1 LKRFACLLLRNTRKT
16 ECGAGK
22 LLIRLVVSAAPFALL
37 SNTRKTECG
46 AGKLLIRLVVSAAPF
61 ALLWAPP
68 LVAHMVS
75 MSTGDLK
82 VDGARASYELRMPMY
97 EVAHV
102 HEPEHTL
109 LDHIRFE
116 SGGAWAKPSGQ
127 ACRQEQDTYVC
138 TAEYQFPALV
148 ETVQVECT
156 LASVTVPNHV
166 HLLRAYR
173 GDKTDQ
179 AVFDLSYT
187 QAEIRFRPPTTF
199 ETATREISAGF
210 MRAAGGLA
218 PLLFLVSLVL
228 AARSRRELA
237 ALTASFLAAEIL
249 ACAIAPRI
257 RLQLSPRF
265 IEAAAALTIAYLA
278 FEIVLLPRSSMRW
291 LVVAVL
297 GLFHG
302 AYFAAFL
309 TESEYHFATFLTGV
323 VICELFLI
331 ALFAFLLH
339 QLMRLSFL
347 RRAVPVAAS
356 LLLAI
361 GVTWFFLRLR
371 A

>member
-1 LKRFACLLLRNTRKT
+1 MKRLACLLI
-16 ECGAGK
+16 CA
-22 LLIRLVVSAAPFALL
+22 VPL
-37 SNTRKTECG
+37 S
-46 AGKLLIRLVVSAAPF
+46 
-61 ALLWAPP
+61 
-68 LVAHMVS
+68 AHMVS

-82 VDGARASYELRMPMY
+82 VDGARASYELRIPMY

-102 HEPEHTL
+102 HEPDHTL
-109 LDHIRFE
+109 LDHVRFQ
-116 SGGAWAKPSGQ
+116 SGGVWAKPSGQ

-138 TAEYQFPALV
+138 MAEYQFSSPV

-187 QAEIRFRPPTTF
+187 QAELRFRPPTAF

-228 AARSRRELA
+228 AARNRRELV
-237 ALTASFLAAEIL
+237 ALTASFVAAEAL

-257 RLQLSPRF
+257 TIPMSPRF

-278 FEIVLLPRSSMRW
+278 FEIVLLPHSSHRW
-291 LVVAVL
+291 LVVGVL

-309 TESEYHFATFLTGV
+309 AESGYHFATFLTGV
-323 VICELFLI
+323 VVCELLLI
-331 ALFAFLLH
+331 ALFAFCLD
-339 QLMRLSFL
+339 RLTRLAFL

-361 GVTWFFLRLR
+361 GVAWFFLRLR

>member
-1 LKRFACLLLRNTRKT
+1 MKGLWWLL
-16 ECGAGK
+16 
-22 LLIRLVVSAAPFALL
+22 VSAL
-37 SNTRKTECG
+37 
-46 AGKLLIRLVVSAAPF
+46 
-61 ALLWAPP
+61 P
-68 LVAHMVS
+68 LTAHMVS

-82 VDGARASYELRMPMY
+82 VDGNRAHYELRMPMY

-109 LDHIRFE
+109 LDHVRFE
-116 SGGAWAKPSGQ
+116 SGGAWGKPSGQ
-127 ACRQEQDTYVC
+127 ACRQEQDTYIC
-138 TAEYQFPALV
+138 TADYQFPAPV
-148 ETVQVECT
+148 ETLQAECT

-187 QAEIRFRPPTTF
+187 QAEIRFRPPTAF
-199 ETATREISAGF
+199 ETAARQISAGF

-218 PLLFLVSLVL
+218 PLLFLAALVL
-228 AARSRRELA
+228 AARSRRELVV
-237 ALTASFLAAEIL
+237 LTAAFVAAEAL
-249 ACAIAPRI
+249 ACTVAPRI
-257 RLQLSPRF
+257 TLSLSPRF

-278 FEIVLLPRSSMRW
+278 FEIILLPQSSMRW

-309 TESEYHFATFLTGV
+309 AESGYHIATFFSGV
-323 VICELFLI
+323 AICELFFI
-331 ALFAFLLH
+331 ALFALILDRLL
-339 QLMRLSFL
+339 RLSFL

-356 LLLAI
+356 LLLAV
-361 GVTWFFLRLR
+361 GVAWFFLRLR

>member
-1 LKRFACLLLRNTRKT
+1 MKGLWWLL
-16 ECGAGK
+16 
-22 LLIRLVVSAAPFALL
+22 VSAL
-37 SNTRKTECG
+37 
-46 AGKLLIRLVVSAAPF
+46 
-61 ALLWAPP
+61 P
-68 LVAHMVS
+68 LTAHMVS

-82 VDGARASYELRMPMY
+82 VDGNRAHYELRIPMY

-109 LDHIRFE
+109 LDHVRFE
-116 SGGAWAKPSGQ
+116 SGGAWGKPSGQ
-127 ACRQEQDTYVC
+127 TCRQEQDTYIC
-138 TAEYQFPALV
+138 TADYQFPAAV
-148 ETVQVECT
+148 ETLQAECT

-187 QAEIRFRPPTTF
+187 QAEIRFRPPTAF

-218 PLLFLVSLVL
+218 PLLFLAALVL
-228 AARSRRELA
+228 AARSHRELLV
-237 ALTASFLAAEIL
+237 LTAAFFAAEAL
-249 ACAIAPRI
+249 ACGIAPRI
-257 RLQLSPRF
+257 ALSLSPRF

-278 FEIVLLPRSSMRW
+278 FEIILLPQSSMRW

-309 TESEYHFATFLTGV
+309 AESGYHVATFFSGV
-323 VICELFLI
+323 AICELLLI
-331 ALFAFLLH
+331 ASFALL
-339 QLMRLSFL
+339 LDRLLRLSFL
-347 RRAVPVAAS
+347 RRAVPVGAS
-356 LLLAI
+356 LLLAA
-361 GVTWFFLRLR
+361 GVAWFFLRLR

>member
-1 LKRFACLLLRNTRKT
+1 MRRWALFF
-16 ECGAGK
+16 CGF
-22 LLIRLVVSAAPFALL
+22 RLF
-37 SNTRKTECG
+37 G
-46 AGKLLIRLVVSAAPF
+46 
-61 ALLWAPP
+61 
-68 LVAHMVS
+68 HMVS

-82 VDGARASYELRMPMY
+82 VNGANATYELRMPMY

-102 HEPEHTL
+102 RDPEHTL
-109 LDHIRFE
+109 LDHVHFE
-116 SGGAWAKPSGQ
+116 SGGVRAKPTGAS
-127 ACRQEQDTYVC
+127 CRQEQDNYLC
-138 TAEYQFPALV
+138 TADYQFPAPI

-173 GDKTDQ
+173 GDKSDQ
-179 AVFDLSYT
+179 AVFDLSFT
-187 QAEIRFRPPTTF
+187 QAEIRFRPPTPL
-199 ETATREISAGF
+199 ETAVRETSAGF

-218 PLLFLVSLVL
+218 PLLFLVSLAL

-249 ACAIAPRI
+249 ACSIAPHLRVS
-257 RLQLSPRF
+257 LSPRF

-278 FEIVLLPRSSMRW
+278 FEIVLLPKSGMRW

-302 AYFAAFL
+302 AYFSVFL
-309 TESEYHFATFLTGV
+309 EESGYHIATFLSGV
-323 VICELFLI
+323 IVCELLLI
-331 ALFAFLLH
+331 ALFAFVLDRLV
-339 QLMRLSFL
+339 RLSFL

-356 LLLAI
+356 LLLATGI
-361 GVTWFFLRLR
+361 AWFLIRLR

>member
-1 LKRFACLLLRNTRKT
+1 MKRLWWLL
-16 ECGAGK
+16 
-22 LLIRLVVSAAPFALL
+22 VWAL
-37 SNTRKTECG
+37 
-46 AGKLLIRLVVSAAPF
+46 
-61 ALLWAPP
+61 P
-68 LVAHMVS
+68 LTAHMVS

-82 VDGARASYELRMPMY
+82 VEGDRAHFELRIPMY

-102 HEPEHTL
+102 REPEHTL

-116 SGGAWAKPSGQ
+116 SGGAWGKPSNQ

-138 TAEYQFPALV
+138 TAEYQFPAPV

-187 QAEIRFRPPTTF
+187 QAELRFRPPTAF

-218 PLLFLVSLVL
+218 PLLFLAALVL
-228 AARSRRELA
+228 AARSRHELVV
-237 ALTASFLAAEIL
+237 LTASFVAAEAV

-257 RLQLSPRF
+257 TLSLSPRF

-278 FEIVLLPRSSMRW
+278 FEIILLPQSSMRW

-302 AYFAAFL
+302 TYFAAFL
-309 TESEYHFATFLTGV
+309 AESGYHVVTFFSGV
-323 VICELFLI
+323 AICELLLI
-331 ALFAFLLH
+331 ALFAFILDR
-339 QLMRLSFL
+339 LMRVKFL
-347 RRAVPVAAS
+347 RHAVPVAAS
-356 LLLAI
+356 LLLAV
-361 GVTWFFLRLR
+361 GVAWFFLRLR

>member
-1 LKRFACLLLRNTRKT
+1 MRSFACLPLL
-16 ECGAGK
+16 A
-22 LLIRLVVSAAPFALL
+22 LPLAAPL
-37 SNTRKTECG
+37 
-46 AGKLLIRLVVSAAPF
+46 AG
-61 ALLWAPP
+61 
-68 LVAHMVS
+68 HMVS

-109 LDHIRFE
+109 LDHVRFE
-116 SGGAWAKPSGQ
+116 SGGVWAKPFDQS
-127 ACRQEQDTYVC
+127 CRQEQDTYVC
-138 TAEYQFPALV
+138 TADYQFPAPV
-148 ETVQVECT
+148 ETLQAECT

-173 GDKTDQ
+173 GDKSDQ
-179 AVFDLSYT
+179 AVFDLSFT
-187 QAEIRFRPPTTF
+187 QAEIRFRPPTAF

-218 PLLFLVSLVL
+218 PLLFLASLVL
-228 AARSRRELA
+228 AARSRRELI
-237 ALTASFLAAEIL
+237 ALAASFLAAETL
-249 ACAIAPRI
+249 ACAIAPH
-257 RLQLSPRF
+257 LKLSLSPRF

-278 FEIVLLPRSSMRW
+278 FEIILLPKSSMRW
-291 LVVAVL
+291 LVVGVL

-309 TESEYHFATFLTGV
+309 AESGYHLATFLTGV
-323 VICELFLI
+323 VICELLLI
-331 ALFAFLLH
+331 ALFAFVLD
-339 QLMRLSFL
+339 RLARLKFL

-356 LLLAI
+356 LLLAV
-361 GVTWFFLRLR
+361 GVAWFLLRLR

>member
-1 LKRFACLLLRNTRKT
+1 MRGLPSPLLGVL
-16 ECGAGK
+16 AF
-22 LLIRLVVSAAPFALL
+22 AAPL
-37 SNTRKTECG
+37 G
-46 AGKLLIRLVVSAAPF
+46 
-61 ALLWAPP
+61 
-68 LVAHMVS
+68 AHMVS

-102 HEPEHTL
+102 REPEHTL
-109 LDHIRFE
+109 LDHVRFQ

-138 TAEYQFPALV
+138 TADYQFPAPI

-173 GDKTDQ
+173 GDKSDQ

-187 QAEIRFRPPTTF
+187 QAEIRFRPPTAF
-199 ETATREISAGF
+199 ETSTREIASGF

-218 PLLFLVSLVL
+218 PLLFLVSLAL
-228 AARSRRELA
+228 AARSRRELV
-237 ALTASFLAAEIL
+237 ALTASFVAAEML
-249 ACAIAPRI
+249 ACAIAPHI
-257 RLQLSPRF
+257 AISLSPRF

-278 FEIVLLPRSSMRW
+278 FEIILLPDSSMRW

-302 AYFAAFL
+302 AYFSAFL
-309 TESEYHFATFLTGV
+309 AESGYRFATFLTGV
-323 VICELFLI
+323 VICELLLI
-331 ALFAFLLH
+331 AFFAFLLE
-339 QLMRLSFL
+339 RLTRLAFL

-356 LLLAI
+356 LLLAVGI
-361 GVTWFFLRLR
+361 AWFFLRLR

>member
-1 LKRFACLLLRNTRKT
+1 MKRFACLLI
-16 ECGAGK
+16 CA
-22 LLIRLVVSAAPFALL
+22 VPL
-37 SNTRKTECG
+37 S
-46 AGKLLIRLVVSAAPF
+46 
-61 ALLWAPP
+61 
-68 LVAHMVS
+68 AHMVS

-82 VDGARASYELRMPMY
+82 VDGGRASYELRMPMY

-109 LDHIRFE
+109 LDHVRFK
-116 SGGAWAKPSGQ
+116 SGGVWAKPSRQ

-138 TAEYQFPALV
+138 TAEYQFSSPV

-173 GDKTDQ
+173 ADKTDQ

-187 QAEIRFRPPTTF
+187 QAELRFRPPTAF

-218 PLLFLVSLVL
+218 PLLFLVGLVL
-228 AARSRRELA
+228 AARNRPELV
-237 ALTASFLAAEIL
+237 ALTASFVAAEAL
-249 ACAIAPRI
+249 ACAMAPRI
-257 RLQLSPRF
+257 TIPMSPRF

-278 FEIVLLPRSSMRW
+278 FEIVLLPHSSHRW

-309 TESEYHFATFLTGV
+309 AESGYHFATFLTGV
-323 VICELFLI
+323 VICELLLI
-331 ALFAFLLH
+331 ALFAFLLN
-339 QLMRLSFL
+339 RLTRLAFL

-361 GVTWFFLRLR
+361 GVAWFFLRLR

>member
-1 LKRFACLLLRNTRKT
+1 MKNLAWLL
-16 ECGAGK
+16 
-22 LLIRLVVSAAPFALL
+22 VSAL
-37 SNTRKTECG
+37 
-46 AGKLLIRLVVSAAPF
+46 
-61 ALLWAPP
+61 P
-68 LVAHMVS
+68 LTAHMVS

-82 VDGARASYELRMPMY
+82 VDGNRAHYELRMPMY

-102 HEPEHTL
+102 REPEHTL

-116 SGGAWAKPSGQ
+116 SGGAWATPSGQ
-127 ACRQEQDTYVC
+127 ACRPEQDTYVC
-138 TAEYQFPALV
+138 TADYQFPAPV
-148 ETVQVECT
+148 ETLQVECT

-187 QAEIRFRPPTTF
+187 QAEIRFRPPTAF

-218 PLLFLVSLVL
+218 PLLFLAALVL
-228 AARSRRELA
+228 AARTRRELVV
-237 ALTASFLAAEIL
+237 LTASFLVAETL
-249 ACAIAPRI
+249 VCTIAPRI
-257 RLQLSPRF
+257 TLSLSPRF

-278 FEIVLLPRSSMRW
+278 FEIILLPQSSLRW

-302 AYFAAFL
+302 TYFAAFL
-309 TESEYHFATFLTGV
+309 AESGYHIATFLSGV
-323 VICELFLI
+323 VVCELLLI
-331 ALFAFLLH
+331 ALFAFILDRLR
-339 QLMRLSFL
+339 RLSYL

-356 LLLAI
+356 LLLAVGI
-361 GVTWFFLRLR
+361 AWFFLRLR

>member
-1 LKRFACLLLRNTRKT
+1 MKFFPCLLLL
-16 ECGAGK
+16 AIP
-22 LLIRLVVSAAPFALL
+22 LAAPL
-37 SNTRKTECG
+37 CG
-46 AGKLLIRLVVSAAPF
+46 
-61 ALLWAPP
+61 
-68 LVAHMVS
+68 HMVS

-82 VDGARASYELRMPMY
+82 VDGAHASYELRMPMY

-102 HEPEHTL
+102 HEPERTL
-109 LDHIRFE
+109 LAHVRFE
-116 SGGAWAKPSGQ
+116 GAGAWATPSNET
-127 ACRQEQDTYVC
+127 CKQESDTYVC
-138 TAEYQFPALV
+138 TADYQFPAAV
-148 ETVQVECT
+148 ETLQAECT

-173 GDKTDQ
+173 GDKSDQ

-187 QAEIRFRPPTTF
+187 RAEIRFRPPTAF

-218 PLLFLVSLVL
+218 PLLFLVSLAL
-228 AARSRRELA
+228 AARNRRELI
-237 ALTASFLAAEIL
+237 ALTASFLAAETL
-249 ACAIAPRI
+249 ACALAPRL
-257 RLQLSPRF
+257 RLSLSPRF

-278 FEIVLLPRSSMRW
+278 FEISLLPESSFRW

-309 TESEYHFATFLTGV
+309 TESGYHLATFLTGV
-323 VICELFLI
+323 VICELLLI
-331 ALFAFLLH
+331 ALFAFLLD
-339 QLMRLSFL
+339 RLVRFGFL

-356 LLLAI
+356 LLLAVGI
-361 GVTWFFLRLR
+361 AWFLLRLK

>member
-1 LKRFACLLLRNTRKT
+1 MNVLRTSFL
-16 ECGAGK
+16 AW
-22 LLIRLVVSAAPFALL
+22 LAVPLAAP
-37 SNTRKTECG
+37 
-46 AGKLLIRLVVSAAPF
+46 
-61 ALLWAPP
+61 LW
-68 LVAHMVS
+68 AHMVS

-102 HEPEHTL
+102 RAPERTL
-109 LDHIRFE
+109 LEHVRFG
-116 SGGAWAKPSGQ
+116 SGGVWGKPSNE
-127 ACRQEQDTYVC
+127 ACRQEQDSYVC
-138 TAEYQFPALV
+138 TADYQFAAPV
-148 ETVQVECT
+148 ETIEAECT

-179 AVFDLSYT
+179 AVFDLTYT
-187 QAEIRFRPPTTF
+187 KAELRFRPPTAF
-199 ETATREISAGF
+199 EIATREIWAGF

-237 ALTASFLAAEIL
+237 ALAGSFVAAEAL
-249 ACAIAPRI
+249 ACAVAPR
-257 RLQLSPRF
+257 LAVSLSPRF

-278 FEIVLLPRSSMRW
+278 FEIILLPASGMRW

-309 TESEYHFATFLTGV
+309 TGSGYHFAPFFAGV
-323 VICELFLI
+323 VICELILI
-331 ALFAFLLH
+331 ALFAFVLNRLL
-339 QLMRLSFL
+339 RVNFL
-347 RRAVPVAAS
+347 RGAVPVAAS
-356 LLLAI
+356 LLLAA
-361 GVTWFFLRLR
+361 GVVWFLLRLR

>member
-1 LKRFACLLLRNTRKT
+1 VKRFFCAFLCALPFSGPLCGPLR
-16 ECGAGK
+16 
-22 LLIRLVVSAAPFALL
+22 
-37 SNTRKTECG
+37 
-46 AGKLLIRLVVSAAPF
+46 
-61 ALLWAPP
+61 
-68 LVAHMVS
+68 AHMVS

-82 VDGARASYELRMPMY
+82 VDGARASYEVRMPMY

-102 HEPEHTL
+102 HEPQHTL
-109 LDHIRFE
+109 LEHVGFE
-116 SGGAWAKPSGQ
+116 SGGARGKASGQ
-127 ACRQEQDTYVC
+127 TCRQDQDTYVC
-138 TAEYQFPALV
+138 TAEYQFPAPV
-148 ETVQVECT
+148 ETIQAECT

-173 GDKTDQ
+173 GDKSDQ

-187 QAEIRFRPPTTF
+187 QAELRFRPPTAF

-228 AARSRRELA
+228 AARSRRELV
-237 ALTASFLAAEIL
+237 ALTASFLAAEAL
-249 ACAIAPRI
+249 ACTFAPRI
-257 RLQLSPRF
+257 TLSLSPRF

-278 FEIVLLPRSSMRW
+278 FEIILLPQSGMRW

-309 TESEYHFATFLTGV
+309 AESGYHIATFLTGV
-323 VICELFLI
+323 VICELLLI
-331 ALFAFLLH
+331 ALFAFIVERVV
-339 QLMRLSFL
+339 RLSFL

-356 LLLAI
+356 LLLAV
-361 GVTWFFLRLR
+361 GLAWFLLRLR

>member
-1 LKRFACLLLRNTRKT
+1 MRFVACLPLL
-16 ECGAGK
+16 
-22 LLIRLVVSAAPFALL
+22 AL
-37 SNTRKTECG
+37 
-46 AGKLLIRLVVSAAPF
+46 
-61 ALLWAPP
+61 P
-68 LVAHMVS
+68 LAAHMVS

-109 LDHIRFE
+109 LDHVRFE

-127 ACRQEQDTYVC
+127 SCKQEQDTYVC
-138 TAEYQFPALV
+138 TAEYQFPAPV
-148 ETVQVECT
+148 ETLQAECT

-173 GDKTDQ
+173 GDKSDQ

-187 QAEIRFRPPTTF
+187 QAEIRFRPPTAF

-218 PLLFLVSLVL
+218 PLLFLVSLAL
-228 AARSRRELA
+228 AARSRRELL
-237 ALTASFLAAEIL
+237 ALAASFVSAETL
-249 ACAIAPRI
+249 ACAIAPHL
-257 RLQLSPRF
+257 RLSLSPRF

-278 FEIVLLPRSSMRW
+278 FEIILLPQSGMRW
-291 LVVAVL
+291 LVVAIL

-302 AYFAAFL
+302 AYFSAFL
-309 TESEYHFATFLTGV
+309 TESGYHLATFLAGV
-323 VICELFLI
+323 IVCELLLI
-331 ALFAFLLH
+331 ALFGFLLD
-339 QLMRLSFL
+339 RLVRLTFL
-347 RRAVPVAAS
+347 RRAIPVAAS
-356 LLLAI
+356 LLLAV
-361 GVTWFFLRLR
+361 GVAWFLLRLR

>member
-1 LKRFACLLLRNTRKT
+1 MKRFWWLL
-16 ECGAGK
+16 
-22 LLIRLVVSAAPFALL
+22 VSAL
-37 SNTRKTECG
+37 
-46 AGKLLIRLVVSAAPF
+46 
-61 ALLWAPP
+61 P
-68 LVAHMVS
+68 LMAHMVS

-82 VDGARASYELRMPMY
+82 VDGDRAHFELRMPMY

-102 HEPEHTL
+102 REPQHTL

-116 SGGAWAKPSGQ
+116 SGSAMGKPSGQ

-138 TAEYQFPALV
+138 TADYQFPAPVDTL
-148 ETVQVECT
+148 QVECT

-187 QAEIRFRPPTTF
+187 KAEIRFRPPTAF

-218 PLLFLVSLVL
+218 PLLFLAALVL
-228 AARSRRELA
+228 AARSRRELVL
-237 ALTASFLAAEIL
+237 LTGSFVAAEAL
-249 ACAIAPRI
+249 ACTIAPRI
-257 RLQLSPRF
+257 IFTLSPRF

-278 FEIVLLPRSSMRW
+278 FEIILLPQSGMRW
-291 LVVAVL
+291 VVVAVL

-309 TESEYHFATFLTGV
+309 NESGYHFATFLSGV
-323 VICELFLI
+323 VICELLLI
-331 ALFAFLLH
+331 ALFALL
-339 QLMRLSFL
+339 LDRLLRLSFL

-356 LLLAI
+356 LLLAA
-361 GVTWFFLRLR
+361 GVAWFFLRLR

>member
-1 LKRFACLLLRNTRKT
+1 MKRFYFLTL
-16 ECGAGK
+16 
-22 LLIRLVVSAAPFALL
+22 FAM
-37 SNTRKTECG
+37 
-46 AGKLLIRLVVSAAPF
+46 
-61 ALLWAPP
+61 P
-68 LVAHMVS
+68 LAAHMVS

-82 VDGARASYELRMPMY
+82 VDGRHASYELRMPMY
-97 EVAHV
+97 EVSHV

-116 SGGAWAKPSGQ
+116 SGGVWAQPSGQ
-127 ACRQEQDTYVC
+127 ACRQEQDSYVC
-138 TAEYQFPALV
+138 TADYQFPAPV
-148 ETVQVECT
+148 ETLQVECT

-187 QAEIRFRPPTTF
+187 RAEIRFRPPTAF
-199 ETATREISAGF
+199 EIAVREISAGF

-218 PLLFLVSLVL
+218 PLLFLGALVL
-228 AARSRRELA
+228 AARSRRELV
-237 ALTASFLAAEIL
+237 ALTASFMAAEVL
-249 ACAIAPRI
+249 ACAIAPRMAVS
-257 RLQLSPRF
+257 LSPRF

-278 FEIVLLPRSSMRW
+278 FEIVLLPQSGMRW

-309 TESEYHFATFLTGV
+309 SESSYQLLPFLTGV
-323 VICELFLI
+323 IVCELLLI
-331 ALFAFLLH
+331 SIFAFLLH
-339 QLMRLSFL
+339 RLVRLSLL
-347 RRAVPVAAS
+347 RRAVPVAAT

-361 GVTWFFLRLR
+361 GVAWFFLRLR